1 MTSSWLLAAALPI
14 IWWTGELQTAP
25 RVREAGLATFC
36 VDAASVAEWK
46 KIEPRA
52 QPCSVDGRQRL
63 VTPGVDLKVN
73 VASATRSPWIN
84 TNAWRFR
91 RDPAGA
97 YFYENPGR
105 SCALAL
111 AEAFGYGVK
120 AAIRTP
126 DELPRSAAMLRFLA
140 TVEPH
145 AGKPV
150 ADVSF
155 VDDGSSGAGE
165 AMNSL
170 TRRNILFRRLEPAEP
185 RSGRVVAIGSPE
197 FPAKPLSNPSEF
209 AYQVRRWLKDENR
222 TLRIYGSENVL
233 AYATEAGGAVRLH
246 LLNYTGNAVEGLR
259 ISIKGQFKAVALKIF
274 DVGDAKPEDLSIGAE
289 TTEFSIASLDE

>member
-14 IWWTGELQTAP
+14 IWWTGEPQTAP
-25 RVREAGLATFC
+25 RLREAGLSTFC
-36 VDAASVAEWK
+36 VDATSAAEWK

-52 QPCSVDGRQRL
+52 QPCSVEGRQRL
-63 VTPGVDLKVN
+63 VTPGVDLKIN

-84 TNAWRFR
+84 KNAWRFR
-91 RDPAGA
+91 RDSATG

-105 SCALAL
+105 SCAPAL
-111 AEAFGYGVK
+111 AEAFAYGVS
-120 AAIRTP
+120 AAVRTP

-140 TVEPH
+140 TLEPH
-145 AGKPV
+145 TGKPV

-165 AMNSL
+165 AMNLL
-170 TRRNILFRRLEPAEP
+170 TRRNILFRRLKPAEP

-197 FPAKPLSNPSEF
+197 FPAKLLSNPSEF
-209 AYQVRRWLKDENR
+209 AYQMRRWLKDENR
-222 TLRIYGSENVL
+222 TLRIYGSENAL

-246 LLNYTGNAVEGLR
+246 LLNYTGNPMEGLR
-259 ISIKGQFKAVALKIF
+259 ISVKRAIQGSGV
-274 DVGDAKPEDLSIGAE
+274 ED
-289 TTEFSIASLDE
+289 FRRR